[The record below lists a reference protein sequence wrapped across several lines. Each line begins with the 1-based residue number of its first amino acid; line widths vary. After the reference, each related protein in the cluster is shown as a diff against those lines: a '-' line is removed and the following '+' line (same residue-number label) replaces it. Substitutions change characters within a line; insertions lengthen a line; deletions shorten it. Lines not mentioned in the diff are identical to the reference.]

1 MMMSEK
7 RKMAEAGRK
16 EDLGETVEREETQ
29 RYLIDCLRELVR
41 IPTFVPPGEHYG
53 EIVDW
58 LIPVFDNFG
67 FKCERIDMPADI
79 YETRQKTEE
88 LSGERANLL
97 ATKDYGAKE
106 SVDIYTHL
114 DVVPAGEGWST
125 PPFESVIKDDR
136 IYGRGVADSKGS
148 VASLLTALSIMNEQG
163 LESRYNL
170 RVVLTTDEEIGL
182 YSGLCFFADEGLLR
196 GDYLLCMDT
205 DNEGIC
211 VATNGVMNWEM
222 MVQGRSCHSS
232 LPFLGVN
239 AVEHAA
245 IVIRELEGLKRDIER
260 RESKVPCSPEITKI
274 TGQKHIKP
282 VFNVT
287 MINGGVKENLIPP
300 SCTLRG
306 DRRYIPEEAIE
317 DVIKEFEDAVETIKT
332 KHGIDLELY
341 LKPGFPPLFTDPN
354 DEWVRRVKDAASDV
368 FGVSKMIMGIH
379 GGLDI
384 SYAVQKTHQQVSAFG
399 VGSSTESNAH
409 GPDENVKISDLKI
422 YVKFLLRL
430 FVDVTPLHTYIQ
442 D

>member
-1 MMMSEK
+1 MMMSDEK
-7 RKMAEAGRK
+7 KVE
-16 EDLGETVEREETQ
+16 ETVEGEETEK
-29 RYLIDCLRELVR
+29 YLINCLTELVR

-58 LIPVFDNFG
+58 LISVLYDFG
-67 FKCERIDMPADI
+67 FKCERIDVPTDI
-79 YETRQKTEE
+79 YETRQKTTGE

-125 PPFESVIKDDR
+125 PPFEPVIKADR

-163 LESRYNL
+163 LESSYNL
-170 RVVLTTDEEIGL
+170 RVALTTDEEMGL
-182 YSGLCFFADEGLLR
+182 YSGLCFFADEGLLQ
-196 GDYLLCMDT
+196 GDYLLCMDG
-205 DNEGIC
+205 DNEGIS

-222 MVQGRSCHSS
+222 KIQGKACHSS
-232 LPFLGVN
+232 MPFLGVN
-239 AVEHAA
+239 AIEKAA
-245 IVIRELEGLKRDIER
+245 IVIRELEGLRRDIER
-260 RESKVPCSPEITKI
+260 RESEVPCSHEMTEL

-287 MINGGVKENLIPP
+287 MINSGVKENAIPP

-332 KHGIDLELY
+332 KHGIDLELH
-341 LKPGFPPLFTDPN
+341 LKPGFPPMLTDPD
-354 DEWVRRVKDAASDV
+354 DEWVSRVKGAASDA
-368 FGVSKMIMGIH
+368 FGVSKGAIGVQ

-384 SYAVQKTHQQVSAFG
+384 AYAVKKTYQPVCTFG
-399 VGSSTESNAH
+399 VGSWTESNAH
-409 GPDENVKISDLKI
+409 GPDENVRISDLKN

-430 FVDVTPLHTYIQ
+430 LT
-442 D
+442 